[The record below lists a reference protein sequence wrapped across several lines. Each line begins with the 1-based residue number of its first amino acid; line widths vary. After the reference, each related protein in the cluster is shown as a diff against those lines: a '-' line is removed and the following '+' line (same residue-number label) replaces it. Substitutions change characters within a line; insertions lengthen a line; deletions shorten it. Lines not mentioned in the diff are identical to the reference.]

1 MSKTNQVKTNSERF
15 DSFLI
20 EFQEDIRRIVGK
32 KKKSFHALSDE
43 EIYSECNLHLLKNK
57 ERILKTFEGKTLD
70 QPEFKKIAY
79 HYTKNECVWSHYR
92 FQNQA
97 YNRRRSDGFI
107 ETDEGTK
114 TVFESTIQSQGEENK
129 DLDNQESFIK
139 SNSDTFFHI
148 LSEYCYILS
157 ESELKIVSYVRAGLN
172 QEAIAEKLGVT
183 RQAISF
189 AYVQIQKKLSNYFD
203 FEEVRSGVSS
213 NFISQGN
220 KAIKK
225 FFSK

>member
-15 DSFLI
+15 DEFLI
-20 EFQEDIRRIVGK
+20 EFQDDIRRIVGK
-32 KKKSFHALSDE
+32 TKKSFHALSNE

-57 ERILKTFEGKTLD
+57 ERILETFQGKILD

-79 HYTKNECVWSHYR
+79 HYAKNECVWSHYR

-97 YNRRRSDGFI
+97 YNRKRSDGFI

-114 TVFESTIQSQGEENK
+114 TVFESAIQSQGEENK
-129 DLDNQESFIK
+129 DLDNQETFIK

-157 ESELKIVSYVRAGLN
+157 ETELKILSYIRVGLN
-172 QEAIAEKLGVT
+172 QEEIAEKLGVT

-189 AYVQIQKKLSNYFD
+189 AYVQIQKKLNNYFN
-203 FEEVRSGVSS
+203 FEEVKSGVSS

>member
-1 MSKTNQVKTNSERF
+1 M
-15 DSFLI
+15 
-20 EFQEDIRRIVGK
+20 
-32 KKKSFHALSDE
+32 SDE

-57 ERILKTFEGKTLD
+57 ERILETFEGKILD

-79 HYTKNECVWSHYR
+79 HYAKNECVWSHYR

-97 YNRRRSDGFI
+97 YNRKRSDGFI

-139 SNSDTFFHI
+139 SNVDTFFHV

-157 ESELKIVSYVRAGLN
+157 ESELKILSYIRTGLN
-172 QEAIAEKLGVT
+172 QDMIAEKLGVT

-189 AYVQIQKKLSNYFD
+189 SYVQIQKKLNNYFN
-203 FEEVRSGVSS
+203 FEEVKSGVSS
-213 NFISQGN
+213 NFVSKGN
-220 KAIKK
+220 RAIKK